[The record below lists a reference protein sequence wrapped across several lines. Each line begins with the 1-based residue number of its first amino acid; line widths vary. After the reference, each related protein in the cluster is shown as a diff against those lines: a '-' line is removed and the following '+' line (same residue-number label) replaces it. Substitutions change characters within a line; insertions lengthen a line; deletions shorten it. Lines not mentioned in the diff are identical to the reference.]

1 MRGDRV
7 LQITYHS
14 FRRGEASTFGMKPW
28 YVKLFE

>member
-14 FRRGEASTFGMKPW
+14 FHSGAASTFGMKPW